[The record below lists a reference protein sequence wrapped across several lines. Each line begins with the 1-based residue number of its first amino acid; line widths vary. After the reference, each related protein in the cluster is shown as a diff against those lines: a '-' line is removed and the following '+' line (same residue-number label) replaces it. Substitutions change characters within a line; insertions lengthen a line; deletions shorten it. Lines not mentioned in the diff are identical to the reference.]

1 MARAEK
7 LIPFILQW
15 EGGYVNDPIDKGGAT
30 NKGITIGTYRH
41 FYGKDKTIDD
51 LKTMT
56 HAQWE
61 KIFMAGYWQPFK
73 ATNIKS
79 QGIANI
85 VVDWAWAS
93 GATTAI
99 RNVQKVL
106 GVTIDGIVGDE
117 TLTAINRAD
126 SKELFERLKT
136 ARIDFVEAIVKRT
149 PSQKRFIKG
158 WINRIN
164 AIPYDN

>member
-7 LIPFILQW
+7 LIPFILKW
-15 EGGYVNDPIDKGGAT
+15 EGGYVNDPLDKGGAT

-41 FYGKDKTIDD
+41 FYGKDKGIED
-51 LKTMT
+51 LKTMSQ
-56 HAQWE
+56 AQWE

-73 ATNIKS
+73 ATHIKS

-85 VVDWAWAS
+85 CVDWAWAS

-126 SKELFERLKT
+126 SKGLFERIKA
-136 ARIDFVEAIVKRT
+136 ARIDFVEAIVRRT
-149 PSQKRFIKG
+149 PSQKRFRKG

-164 AIPYDN
+164 DILHDN

>member
-7 LIPFILQW
+7 LIPFILKW
-15 EGGYVNDPIDKGGAT
+15 EGGYVNDPLDKGGAT

-41 FYGKDKTIDD
+41 FYGKDKGIED
-51 LKTMT
+51 LKTMSQ
-56 HAQWE
+56 AQWE

-73 ATNIKS
+73 ATHIKS

-85 VVDWAWAS
+85 CVDWAWAS

-126 SKELFERLKT
+126 SKELFERIKT

>member
-1 MARAEK
+1 MAKAEK
-7 LIPFILQW
+7 LIPFILKW

-51 LKTMT
+51 LKAMSE
-56 HAQWE
+56 AQWE
-61 KIFMAGYWQPFK
+61 KIFMAGYWRPFK

-93 GATTAI
+93 GTTSAI

-126 SKELFERLKT
+126 SKELFERIKT